1 LRQIRNLHV
10 ARRTVDLQSQ
20 QRSRTVLD
28 DDVAAGRR
36 PKLHVGGQEFCGKSD
51 GKQRPGQRNSDRP
64 PGESIFGCRTG
75 YPMQACRI
83 VAAHLFAPSASL
95 LRRAAGC
102 PRSAKRASN
111 IINVANATSIEL
123 PSVGAGF
130 TTFPITD
137 GGGPGQAAFDGG
149 FTTNFTLP
157 CIVPVTDNLP
167 EYRIVP
173 MP

>member
-1 LRQIRNLHV
+1 LRQIRNLHI
-10 ARRTVDLQSQ
+10 ARRSVDLQSH

-28 DDVAAGRR
+28 HDVAAGRR
-36 PKLHVGGQEFCGKSD
+36 PKLDVGGQKFRGTSD
-51 GKQRPGQRNSDRP
+51 GKQRPGQRNRDRP
-64 PGESIFGCRTG
+64 PGESMPGGRSG
-75 YPMQACRI
+75 HPLQARRI
-83 VAAHLFAPSASL
+83 VPAHFFAPIASL
-95 LRRAAGC
+95 LRRAVAC
-102 PRSAKRASN
+102 PRSTKRASN

-149 FTTNFTLP
+149 FTTSFTLP
-157 CIVPVTDNLP
+157 CIVPLTDSLP

-173 MP
+173 VP